1 VRVSLESTTVREIP
15 ILTLAPDDAARC
27 PVVVFIPG
35 FGGAKE
41 VGLSIYPAGH
51 TVTPDMERAAAAW
64 FCGHL
69 V

>member
-1 VRVSLESTTVREIP
+1 MRISLDATTVHDIP
-15 ILTLAPDDAARC
+15 ILTLGPNDAARG
-27 PVVVFIPG
+27 PVVFFIPG

-41 VGLSIYPAGH
+41 AGLSIYPAGH
-51 TVTPDMERAAAAW
+51 TVTPAMERDAVAW